1 MSRVHVTVELHGT
14 VIEDRVID
22 VVDGDVLGD
31 SASALV
37 HFPGEILTLRQA
49 GTVTAVRGRRL
60 LPGRCL
66 HFSSGPVDV
75 FLRAAPAPSSQFR
88 PRPATSFDPRL
99 AVLTVALLL
108 GFSWVDAAYSALSH
122 RPDFTARAAEVLPAR
137 AVAAFSW
144 MADAPDETSESPS
157 LRPDGAPV
165 SPWTPSVQFTE

>member
-31 SASALV
+31 AEAALV
-37 HFPGEILTLRQA
+37 HFPGELLTLRRA
-49 GTVTAVRGRRL
+49 GTVTAVRGRHL

-66 HFSSGPVDV
+66 HFSSAPVDS
-75 FLRAAPAPSSQFR
+75 FLPAAPIPSRQFR
-88 PRPATSFDPRL
+88 PRPGTSIDPRL
-99 AVLTVALLL
+99 AVLTVALVL
-108 GFSWVDAAYSALSH
+108 GFSWVDAAYRALSH

-144 MADAPDETSESPS
+144 MADAPDETAEAPS
-157 LRPDGAPV
+157 SRPDEAPA